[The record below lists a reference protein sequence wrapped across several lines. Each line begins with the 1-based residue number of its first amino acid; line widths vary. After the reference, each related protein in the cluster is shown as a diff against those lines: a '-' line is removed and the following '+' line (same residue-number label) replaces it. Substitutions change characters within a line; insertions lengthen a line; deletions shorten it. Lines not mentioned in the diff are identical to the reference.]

1 MSHWDAKVDARE
13 LLCSLPVL
21 RARKVLVGMAPGAV
35 LRVLASDPM
44 AVVDLPYFCIEA
56 GRGFLDTSEVEE
68 GQAYLIRRG

>member
-21 RARKVLVGMAPGAV
+21 RARKVLVGMAPAAV

-44 AVVDLPYFCIEA
+44 AVVGLPHFCIEA
-56 GRGFLDTSEVEE
+56 GHGFLDTSEVEE